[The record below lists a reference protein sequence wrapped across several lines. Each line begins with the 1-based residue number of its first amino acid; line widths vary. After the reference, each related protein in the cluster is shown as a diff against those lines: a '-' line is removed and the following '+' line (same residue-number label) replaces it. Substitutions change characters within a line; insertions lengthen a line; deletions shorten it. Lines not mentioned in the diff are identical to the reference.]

1 MAAAPPTDRPAAPLP
16 PPPAIGEDQ
25 RLVATVVL
33 SLLLHALVILGV
45 GFALKEAAPVV
56 PMLDVILTQTRTPL
70 SPKQA
75 DFLAQANNQGGGED
89 DKARRPRDPQPGTVP
104 QTETGTA
111 PQTVRAQSPA
121 PSPPPEARV
130 VTTLSPKQA
139 DFLAQANNQGGGEDD
154 KARRPRDPQPGTVPQ
169 TETGTAPQTVRAQ
182 SPAPSPPPEA
192 RVVTTTQ
199 AEDQLPLPNR
209 KPQPLPDATPLGDR
223 KIEHDMAMARLAAEI
238 HLRSSRYAKRPS
250 RKFVSAST
258 QEYVW
263 ATYLRA
269 WVDRAERIGNLNYPD
284 EARRRRLS
292 GTVVINIGIRRN
304 GTIERADVVQSS
316 GIPLLDESALRIA
329 RLAEPYPPLPKTQEN
344 PDILNVVRT
353 WRFMPGGELVD
364 E

>member
-1 MAAAPPTDRPAAPLP
+1 MSAAPPPGAAPARPSAPLP
-16 PPPAIGEDQ
+16 PPPVIGEDQ

-33 SLLLHALVILGV
+33 SLLLHALVILGI

-130 VTTLSPKQA
+130 VTS
-139 DFLAQANNQGGGEDD
+139 
-154 KARRPRDPQPGTVPQ
+154 
-169 TETGTAPQTVRAQ
+169 
-182 SPAPSPPPEA
+182 
-192 RVVTTTQ
+192 TQ
-199 AEDQLPLPNR
+199 AEDRLPQPNR
-209 KPQPLPDATPLGDR
+209 KPQPLPDPLRTGDR

-269 WVDRAERIGNLNYPD
+269 WVDRAERVGNLNYPD
-284 EARRRRLS
+284 EARRRKLS

-353 WRFMPGGELVD
+353 WRFMPGGELID

>member
-1 MAAAPPTDRPAAPLP
+1 MSAVPPPGASPARPPAPLP
-16 PPPAIGEDQ
+16 PPPVIGEDQ

-33 SLLLHALVILGV
+33 SLLLHALVILGI

-104 QTETGTA
+104 Q
-111 PQTVRAQSPA
+111 
-121 PSPPPEARV
+121 
-130 VTTLSPKQA
+130 
-139 DFLAQANNQGGGEDD
+139 N
-154 KARRPRDPQPGTVPQ
+154 
-169 TETGTAPQTVRAQ
+169 ETGTAPQTVRAQ

-199 AEDQLPLPNR
+199 AEDRLPQPNR
-209 KPQPLPDATPLGDR
+209 KPQPLPDPTRLGDR

-269 WVDRAERIGNLNYPD
+269 WVDRAERVGNLNYPD
-284 EARRRRLS
+284 EARRRKLS

-353 WRFMPGGELVD
+353 WRFMPGGELID

>member
-1 MAAAPPTDRPAAPLP
+1 MSAAPPPGAPPARPPAPLP

-33 SLLLHALVILGV
+33 SLLLHALVILGI

-130 VTTLSPKQA
+130 VTT
-139 DFLAQANNQGGGEDD
+139 
-154 KARRPRDPQPGTVPQ
+154 
-169 TETGTAPQTVRAQ
+169 
-182 SPAPSPPPEA
+182 
-192 RVVTTTQ
+192 TQ
-199 AEDQLPLPNR
+199 AEDRLPQPNR
-209 KPQPLPDATPLGDR
+209 KPQPLPEPLRTGDR

-263 ATYLRA
+263 ATYLRT
-269 WVDRAERIGNLNYPD
+269 WVDRAERVGNLNYPD

>member
-1 MAAAPPTDRPAAPLP
+1 MDDARPAILP

-25 RLVATVVL
+25 RLTATLVL
-33 SLLLHALVILGV
+33 SLLLHALLILGV
-45 GFALKEAAPVV
+45 GFALEQAAPVV

-70 SPKQA
+70 TPKQA

-104 QTETGTA
+104 QTETGTS

-130 VTTLSPKQA
+130 VTA
-139 DFLAQANNQGGGEDD
+139 ANGED
-154 KARRPRDPQPGTVPQ
+154 R
-169 TETGTAPQTVRAQ
+169 
-182 SPAPSPPPEA
+182 
-192 RVVTTTQ
+192 
-199 AEDQLPLPNR
+199 LPLPNR
-209 KPQPLPDATPLGDR
+209 KPQPLPEPLRTGER

-238 HLRSSRYAKRPS
+238 HLRSARYAKRPS

-258 QEYVW
+258 QEYAW

-269 WVDRAERIGNLNYPD
+269 WVDRAERVGNLNYPD

-292 GTVVINIGIRRN
+292 GTVVLNIGIRRN
-304 GTIERADVVQSS
+304 GAVERVDIVQSS

-329 RLAEPYPPLPKTQEN
+329 KLAEPYPPLPKTQEN

-353 WRFMPGGELVD
+353 WRFLPGGEMVD